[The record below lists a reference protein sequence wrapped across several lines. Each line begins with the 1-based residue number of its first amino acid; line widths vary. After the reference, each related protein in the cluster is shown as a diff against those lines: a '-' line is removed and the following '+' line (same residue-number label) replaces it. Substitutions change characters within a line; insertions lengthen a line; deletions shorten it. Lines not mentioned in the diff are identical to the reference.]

1 VRIAGRGS
9 WVDSNALRASTRKIV
24 FATAVVLTLTVTQ
37 GNKSVGFKEF
47 GVEPMAIR
55 GSAGYLAKV
64 HLWVQVQ
71 GGDAAA

>member
-1 VRIAGRGS
+1 LVER
-9 WVDSNALRASTRKIV
+9 ALAHAAERPGLK
-24 FATAVVLTLTVTQ
+24 VLTLTVTQ
-37 GNKSVGFKEF
+37 GNAPAELLYKSVGFKEF

-64 HLWVQVQ
+64 HMWVQVQ